1 MAVYYKN
8 MKNNISK
15 LKLLNSS
22 NAFIIHY
29 ACNGLYNGTSPA
41 PSISCIIVCNIT
53 CKNKRRF
60 CINDY
65 LGEYNMKDAE
75 KILLQNFANFIN
87 QNTDKYFVH
96 WNMNSQQYGFGAIKT
111 RCNEFGIEINSIP
124 AKNKIDLSQIVEVIA
139 KEKLT
144 LRQVLFFN
152 DIPFEDFL
160 NGKEE
165 LKAFY
170 DRNFGKIL
178 ESVHNKVIGLS
189 MIIEDINKNSQTTFQ
204 SNFINQ
210 IATNDLTTSNYN
222 NIETDTKSEIFI
234 FDSAHPILSWVASL
248 LINR

>member
-1 MAVYYKN
+1 
-8 MKNNISK
+8 
-15 LKLLNSS
+15 
-22 NAFIIHY
+22 
-29 ACNGLYNGTSPA
+29 
-41 PSISCIIVCNIT
+41 
-53 CKNKRRF
+53 
-60 CINDY
+60 
-65 LGEYNMKDAE
+65 MKDAE